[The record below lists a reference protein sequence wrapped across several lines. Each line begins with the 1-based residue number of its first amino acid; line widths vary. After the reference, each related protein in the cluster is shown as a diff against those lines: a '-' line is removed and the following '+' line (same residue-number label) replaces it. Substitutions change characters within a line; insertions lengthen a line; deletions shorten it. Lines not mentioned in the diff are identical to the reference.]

1 MHNSHNDNLRNDNF
15 NNKDRIKIDCFY
27 YHFYIRKDEL
37 KNYNLDENYV
47 INITETVKKENSISP
62 VKKMKDKISNI
73 FDNFSIKTDNQ
84 FDCFSRILAIYNT
97 KNVKI
102 SDKPIYN
109 LFNNLI
115 TFDFKKRDIILY

>member
-1 MHNSHNDNLRNDNF
+1 MSSS
-15 NNKDRIKIDCFY
+15 NKDMIKIDCFY
-27 YHFYIRKDEL
+27 YTFYIKKEEL
-37 KNYNLDENYV
+37 KNYNLTETDV
-47 INITETVKKENSISP
+47 VNITDHIIKKNSGEQMKKVKN
-62 VKKMKDKISNI
+62 KIGDI
-73 FDNFSIKTDNQ
+73 LEKFSIKSDNE